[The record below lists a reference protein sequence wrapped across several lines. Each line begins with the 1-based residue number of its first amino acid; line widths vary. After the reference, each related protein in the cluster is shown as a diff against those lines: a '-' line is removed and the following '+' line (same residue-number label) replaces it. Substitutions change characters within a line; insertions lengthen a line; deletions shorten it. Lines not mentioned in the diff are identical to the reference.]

1 MAILEHG
8 GLPGWAIA
16 VTAVATGGGGVI
28 LLFVT
33 YKLFLTKSGTVRSKI
48 YLQKLILPRAV
59 LLNLH
64 NMLYSSI

>member
-48 YLQKLILPRAV
+48 YLQKL
-59 LLNLH
+59 
-64 NMLYSSI
+64 